1 MKGWVKIL
9 RIVEK
14 GIGGKGGVRN
24 VADGGDSNV
33 QNEKQNPKKYIKFD
47 TWL

>member
-1 MKGWVKIL
+1 MGWLKNL
-9 RIVEK
+9 GIVEK

-33 QNEKQNPKKYIKFD
+33 QIEKQNPKKIK
-47 TWL
+47 